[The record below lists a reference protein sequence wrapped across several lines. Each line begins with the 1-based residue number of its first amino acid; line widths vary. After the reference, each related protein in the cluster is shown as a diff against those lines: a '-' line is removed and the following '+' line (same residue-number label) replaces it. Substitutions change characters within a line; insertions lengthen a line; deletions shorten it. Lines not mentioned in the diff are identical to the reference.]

1 MSENKTAHYKVAIIG
16 CGKPRNSE
24 EATGFGMS
32 HQHMFGYAKTGK
44 CSLVAVADI
53 VRENGDA
60 FVAMHNPDAKVYE
73 DFVEMMQKETPDIV
87 SVSLWPHLHAQVVCQ
102 LAELGPKI
110 IFCEKPM
117 DLHWDAS
124 LKMHKACKDNGV
136 TLIINHQRR
145 FNKPLLKA
153 KEMLDGGEIG
163 KLLRIE
169 GAWSNIADAGTHALD
184 MMFYYNNDT
193 PATWVMGQI
202 EMRGAKKF
210 FGAIQAGQGV
220 TEFRFENGIR
230 GIFYFGEQHE
240 DFGFLIRLYGENGMI
255 EILNNEPWLRI
266 LKFGGNGEWEA
277 IDTGENIHADEAIHR
292 AVAEFIECH
301 ENGTQSLLDGDHA
314 LRTTE
319 VIFATFESSKRRARI
334 DLPLDSAPC
343 AMISMIESGDIDGT
357 HETII

>member
-1 MSENKTAHYKVAIIG
+1 MSEQHSVPFKVAIIG

-44 CSLVAVADI
+44 CELVAVADI
-53 VRENGDA
+53 VRENGEA
-60 FVAMHNPDAKVYE
+60 FVAIHNPEAKVYE
-73 DFVEMMQKETPDIV
+73 DYVEMMEEETPDIV
-87 SVSLWPHLHAQVVCQ
+87 SVSLWPHLHAQVVCR
-102 LAELGPKI
+102 LAELKPKI

-145 FNKPLLKA
+145 FNLPLLKA

-163 KLLRIE
+163 KLLRVE
-169 GAWSNIADAGTHALD
+169 GAWGNLSDAGTHALD

-193 PATWVMGQI
+193 AAQWVMGQI
-202 EMRGAKKF
+202 EMRSAKKF

-220 TEFRFENGIR
+220 TEFRFENGVR
-230 GIFYFGEQHE
+230 AIFYFGDQHE
-240 DFGFLIRLYGENGMI
+240 DFDFLIRLYGEKGMI
-255 EILNNEPWLRI
+255 EILNNEPWLRVM
-266 LKFGGNGEWEA
+266 KFGGTGEWEA
-277 IDTGENIHADEAIHR
+277 IDTGENIHEDVAVHR
-292 AVAEFIECH
+292 AVAEFIECF
-301 ENGTQSLLDGDHA
+301 ENGKQSMLDSDNA
-314 LRTTE
+314 LRATE
-319 VIFATFESSKRRARI
+319 IIFATHESSKRRARV
-334 DLPLDSAPC
+334 DLPLEPGPC
-343 AMISMIESGDIDGT
+343 AMISMIESGEISGE